1 MAGWREYTVADVIS
15 AVIDY
20 RGKTPKK
27 LGGEWSDSGY
37 RALSAKNIKM
47 GKIVQL
53 DSIRYVSEEMYRC
66 WMKEEVQKEDIL
78 ITSEAPFGQIYYW
91 DSDEKI
97 VLSQRLFAV
106 RINELFYPKYIYFYM
121 TSSFFQAELDGR
133 ATGTTVVGLRQPEL
147 LKCKIFAP
155 EYQEQKRIADI
166 LWCLERKVNNNEA
179 INDNL
184 EQQARALYQS
194 IIDGAS
200 QSAVLS
206 DFVSIKHGYA
216 FKGDYITF
224 ESNNVVLVT
233 PGNFKIGGGF
243 QENKC
248 KYFTSEY
255 PSDYVLCPGDLIVTM
270 TDLSKEA
277 DTLGYSALVPD
288 NPERIYLHN
297 QRIGLV
303 QFTNSCLPKDYV
315 YWFLRSY
322 DYHMRIV
329 GSASGST
336 VKHTSPGRILEQ
348 IIPIPQDREEP
359 KLRLLKDINEVIA
372 QNELESSKLSH
383 MRNIILPRLM
393 SGELDVSSLD
403 L

>member
-1 MAGWREYTVADVIS
+1 MIEWIEKSLGEVTNFITK
-15 AVIDY
+15 
-20 RGKTPKK
+20 GNPPK
-27 LGGEWSDSGY
+27 
-37 RALSAKNIKM
+37 
-47 GKIVQL
+47 
-53 DSIRYVSEEMYRC
+53 YVE
-66 WMKEEVQKEDIL
+66 KEDSNTIRVLNQKCNRNFEISYTDSRLHNVALKKVPFDKMLQDGDVLINSTGTGTAGRVAQIMKVPVPTTIDGHMIL
-78 ITSEAPFGQIYYW
+78 LRPTNEIDPLYYGYAIKAHQSKIESLAEGSTGQTEINRQRLQNEIIIRFP
-91 DSDEKI
+91 SDKQLQKDIGLFLLKIEEKI
-97 VLSQRLFAV
+97 
-106 RINELFYPKYIYFYM
+106 K
-121 TSSFFQAELDGR
+121 
-133 ATGTTVVGLRQPEL
+133 
-147 LKCKIFAP
+147 
-155 EYQEQKRIADI
+155 
-166 LWCLERKVNNNEA
+166 NNKH

-194 IIDGAS
+194 IANGAS

-248 KYFTSEY
+248 KYFTFEY

-303 QFTNSCLPKDYV
+303 QFTNSSLPKDYV
-315 YWFLRSY
+315 YWFLRSF

-336 VKHTSPGRILEQ
+336 VKHTSPRRILEQ
-348 IIPIPQDREEP
+348 IIPIPQDKEEP

-372 QNELESSKLSH
+372 QNELESNKLSH
-383 MRNIILPRLM
+383 IRNIILPRLM

>member
-1 MAGWREYTVADVIS
+1 MAEI
-15 AVIDY
+15 I
-20 RGKTPKK
+20 KK
-27 LGGEWSDSGY
+27 SLG
-37 RALSAKNIKM
+37 
-47 GKIVQL
+47 
-53 DSIRYVSEEMYRC
+53 
-66 WMKEEVQKEDIL
+66 DITSL
-78 ITSEAPFGQIYYW
+78 ITKGIA
-91 DSDEKI
+91 
-97 VLSQRLFAV
+97 
-106 RINELFYPKYIYFYM
+106 PKYVDEIANNTIVVLNQKCNRDFCISLEYSRFNDCARKPVPAEKMLRPFDVLINSTGTGTAGRVAQLFDIDQPM
-121 TSSFFQAELDGR
+121 TLDGHMILLR
-133 ATGTTVVGLRQPEL
+133 PTEGIDPLYYGYAIKAHQGEIEMLAEGSTGQTEINRKRLCSEITISYPPSIV
-147 LKCKIFAP
+147 
-155 EYQEQKRIADI
+155 EQKRISKLLYEIDLKI
-166 LWCLERKVNNNEA
+166 WNNNA

-255 PSDYVLCPGDLIVTM
+255 PNDYVLCPGNLIVTM

-322 DYHMRIV
+322 AYHMRIV

-359 KLRLLKDINEVIA
+359 KLRLLKDINETIA
-372 QNELESSKLSH
+372 QNELESNKLSH

-393 SGELDVSSLD
+393 SGELDISALD

>member
-1 MAGWREYTVADVIS
+1 MT
-15 AVIDY
+15 
-20 RGKTPKK
+20 T
-27 LGGEWSDSGY
+27 
-37 RALSAKNIKM
+37 
-47 GKIVQL
+47 QL
-53 DSIRYVSEEMYRC
+53 FYEEM
-66 WMKEEVQKEDIL
+66 
-78 ITSEAPFGQIYYW
+78 SA
-91 DSDEKI
+91 
-97 VLSQRLFAV
+97 
-106 RINELFYPKYIYFYM
+106 
-121 TSSFFQAELDGR
+121 R
-133 ATGTTVVGLRQPEL
+133 ATGTTVIGLRQPEL
-147 LKCKIFAP
+147 MKCKIKYP
-155 EYQEQKRIADI
+155 DIETQKRISAI
-166 LWCLERKVNNNEA
+166 LCAIDRKRNNNVL
-179 INDNL
+179 INNNL
-184 EQQARALYQS
+184 EQQAQALYQS
-194 IIDGAS
+194 ISNGAS

-206 DFVSIKHGYA
+206 NFVSIKHGYA

-233 PGNFKIGGGF
+233 LGNFKIGGGF

-255 PSDYVLCPGDLIVTM
+255 PSDYVLSPGDLIVTM
-270 TDLSKEA
+270 TDLSKDA

-303 QFTNSCLPKDYV
+303 QFTNSELPKDYV

-348 IIPIPQDREEP
+348 IIPIPQDGEEP
-359 KLRLLKDINEVIA
+359 KLCLLKDINKDIA
-372 QNELESSKLSH
+372 QNELESNKLSQI
-383 MRNIILPRLM
+383 RNTILPRLM
-393 SGELDVSSLD
+393 SDELDVSDLD